1 MVDDIYH
8 GNFRKYLQLLAPGT
22 IFRIGLE
29 NVLQANTG
37 GLIVVG
43 DSPEVMNIVS
53 GGFHINCD
61 FTPAR
66 LYELAKMDGA
76 IITSNDVSK
85 IVAANVQLDPDPQL
99 PSNETGIRHR
109 TAQRVARQTG
119 QLVIAISQRRQVVT
133 LYQGNIVF
141 RLRDL
146 PTILVKAN
154 QALQTLEK
162 YRNVLG
168 KEMQRLGGLEFEDM
182 VTVSEVCE
190 VIRRSIKV
198 LNIAEEIENHIAELG
213 VEGRLVKMQLDEMIS
228 NVEEEAL
235 YIIEDYSKAVEKTPQ
250 ELINSMRRAFEE
262 DISDSVF
269 IARILSIGTTT
280 SHLDLQVSPRGYRM
294 VQKLPRIP
302 MPIIENLVERFGLL
316 GNILRASIEELDEVE
331 GIGEVRARSIKN
343 GLKRMHEQLL
353 LEFMV

>member
-76 IITSNDVSK
+76 IITNNDVSK

-235 YIIEDYSKAVEKTPQ
+235 YIIEDYSKAIEKTPQ